1 MQCTYYIEWGIWTI
15 VTMVMLLAWMR
26 PSGFSVR
33 RVVVPWVFYLTA
45 TRFVIAV
52 GTSLVAADHR
62 SGFCFEALGS
72 LVYTLCWAPLL
83 YRTLRSD
90 ATFDMFV
97 NAAAYQSGALAGN
110 ADDNDDVG
118 RGRSRRSTQVVDD
131 TPLDPEHE
139 GSAEASAAADALG
152 QALAADDDAAAAAAT
167 AGDEAPVDSGVMRR
181 FQPLLT
187 THSLRLI
194 ELDSLSVGKMLGS
207 GGFGEVYQGELDSK
221 KVAIKKLMA
230 SSRGDA
236 LHEFVKEVDVLGKLK
251 HRNIIEL
258 IGVVIGRDAQYL
270 VLEFAALGSV
280 FDYVH
285 KRDSNGRRRQLS
297 WPLAWRIALDAA
309 RGMAYLHSFD
319 PPILH
324 RDLKSQNLLL
334 TAKYRTK
341 LCDFGLSRVKSLTKT
356 MSRIGT
362 VQWVAPEV
370 LREER

>member
-1 MQCTYYIEWGIWTI
+1 
-15 VTMVMLLAWMR
+15 MVMLLAWMR

-45 TRFVIAV
+45 TRLVVAIGV
-52 GTSLVAADHR
+52 SLVAAEHR
-62 SGFCFEALGS
+62 SGFCFESLGS

-97 NAAAYQSGALAGN
+97 NAAAYQSGALDESDSEGGVARGD
-110 ADDNDDVG
+110 ARLDDAP
-118 RGRSRRSTQVVDD
+118 SRRRATRTDAN
-131 TPLDPEHE
+131 E
-139 GSAEASAAADALG
+139 AADALSK
-152 QALAADDDAAAAAAT
+152 ALRDDAHNQNAPDAARDAAESGAAD
-167 AGDEAPVDSGVMRR
+167 SSVMRR
-181 FQPLLT
+181 FQPLLS

-194 ELDSLSVGKMLGS
+194 DLNELQVGKMLGS
-207 GGFGEVYQGELDSK
+207 GGFGEVYTGTLDNET
-221 KVAIKKLMA
+221 VAIKKLMA

-236 LHEFVKEVDVLGKLK
+236 LHEFVKEVDVLGKLH

-280 FDYVH
+280 FDYIH
-285 KRDSNGRRRQLS
+285 KRDSEGRRRQMP

-309 RGMAYLHSFD
+309 RGMSYLHSFD

-324 RDLKSQNLLL
+324 RDLSALRGAL
-334 TAKYRTK
+334 
-341 LCDFGLSRVKSLTKT
+341 LSRALTK
-356 MSRIGT
+356 S
-362 VQWVAPEV
+362 A
-370 LREER
+370 